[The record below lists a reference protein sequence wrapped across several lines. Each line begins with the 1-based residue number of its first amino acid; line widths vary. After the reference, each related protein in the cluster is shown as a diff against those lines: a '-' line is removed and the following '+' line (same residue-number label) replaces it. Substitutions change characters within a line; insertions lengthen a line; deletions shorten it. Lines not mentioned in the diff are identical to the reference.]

1 MDYILRKESAITGE
15 KNYEVLASYDF
26 PLFCGCTDE
35 NEDKDIIARCEF
47 GIFESGS
54 IELLKLIPLD
64 ILYKNGHGAG
74 AVGALWQKHHEEFA
88 NFLMSFKPK
97 FVLEIGGGHGKL
109 AKECLRLDEGLK
121 YTIIEPNSS
130 TKDERIN
137 YIDGFFEKE
146 ALKDKKFDLIAHS
159 HTFEHIYEPN
169 KFLNEC
175 AQMLLHGGGG
185 GVMVFILPNMQKW
198 LENKFVNCL
207 CFEHTLFLS
216 EKILEFLCAK
226 NGFKILK
233 KHYFGEHSI
242 FYALKIDK
250 SIETSKVILENEFAK
265 NKALFEDMMSFYK
278 EKIDTLNRL
287 IDKSEKEI
295 YLFGAHLF
303 SQFLL
308 YNGLCDTK
316 IQGILDNDPAKWD
329 KRLYGTKFKVFSPEI
344 LKNKNDVLLI
354 LNAGIYNDEIKK
366 GILSLN
372 EKIEIIT

>member
-15 KNYEVLASYDF
+15 KNCEVLASYDF
-26 PLFCGCTDE
+26 PLFCGCT
-35 NEDKDIIARCEF
+35 NEKEEEDIIARCEF

-64 ILYKNGHGAG
+64 LLYQNGHGAG

-97 FVLEIGGGHGKL
+97 SVLEIGGGHGKL
-109 AKECLRLDEGLK
+109 AKECLKLDEDLE

-130 TKDERIN
+130 AKDERIN
-137 YIDGFFEKE
+137 YIDGFFEKK
-146 ALKDKKFDLIAHS
+146 ALEGKKFDLIAHS

-175 AQMLLHGGGG
+175 AQMLGGGG
-185 GVMVFILPNMQKW
+185 EMVFSLPNMQKW

-216 EKILEFLCAK
+216 EKILEFLSAK

-250 SIETSKVILENEFAK
+250 NIKTDKVILENEFAK

-278 EKIDTLNRL
+278 EKIDTLNKL
-287 IDKSEKEI
+287 LNESTKEI

-316 IQGILDNDPAKWD
+316 IQGILDNDPNKIG
-329 KRLYGTKFKVFSPEI
+329 KRLYGTQFKVFSPEI
-344 LKNKNDVLLI
+344 LKDKSDVLLI

-366 GILSLN
+366 GILNLN

>member
-15 KNYEVLASYDF
+15 KNCEVLASYDF
-26 PLFCGCTDE
+26 PLFCGCT
-35 NEDKDIIARCEF
+35 NEKEEEDIIARCEF

-64 ILYKNGHGAG
+64 LLYQNGHGAG

-97 FVLEIGGGHGKL
+97 SVLEIGGGHGKL
-109 AKECLRLDEGLK
+109 AKECLKLDEGLK

-130 TKDERIN
+130 AKDERIN
-137 YIDGFFEKE
+137 YIDGFFEKK
-146 ALKDKKFDLIAHS
+146 ALEGKKFDLIAHS

-175 AQMLLHGGGG
+175 AQMLGG
-185 GVMVFILPNMQKW
+185 GVMVFSLPNMQKW

-216 EKILEFLCAK
+216 EKILEFLSAK
-226 NGFKILK
+226 NQFKILK
-233 KHYFGEHSI
+233 KRYFEEHSV

-250 SIETSKVILENEFAK
+250 SIKTDEVILENEYAN
-265 NKALFEDMMSFYK
+265 NKALFENYMRFYK
-278 EKIDTLNRL
+278 EKIDTLNL
-287 IDKSEKEI
+287 MIEQSQKEI

-308 YNGLCDTK
+308 YNGLKSEK
-316 IQGILDNDPAKWD
+316 IKGILDNDPAKWG
-329 KRLYGTKFKVFSPEI
+329 KRLYGTQFKVFSPEI
-344 LKNKNDVLLI
+344 LKDKSDVLLI

-366 GILSLN
+366 GILNLN